1 MVVPNSNPLETKLF
15 KLMSDKDKLETQI
28 NTYGVILSQNDNVGM
43 TGPLIDT
50 EGFPRNDID
59 VHQVRQARQ
68 QIICLQNDHKALMK
82 EIEKLMHELHAE
94 AKQAHTSQQLSH
106 KAAGMDL
113 NNSSSDD
120 SEEMSDALPQKPF
133 LKVKNVSVGSP
144 AEEAGLRIN
153 DEISEFGSANAN
165 NFNKKL
171 ETIANI
177 VKHMHDR
184 RIPLKVLRN
193 NEILNL
199 ILIPHTW
206 SGPGLL
212 GCNVDL
218 FDN

>member
-1 MVVPNSNPLETKLF
+1 MVVPNSNPLQTKLF
-15 KLMSDKDKLETQI
+15 KLMADKDKLESQI
-28 NTYGVILSQNDNVGM
+28 NTYGIILSQNGNVGM
-43 TGPLIDT
+43 TGPLVDS

-59 VHQVRQARQ
+59 VYQVRQARQ

-94 AKQAHTSQQLSH
+94 AKQAQTSQLLSH
-106 KAAGMDL
+106 KAAGMHL
-113 NNSSSDD
+113 NENSSDE
-120 SEEMSDALPQKPF
+120 SEETLEVLPPKSI
-133 LKVKNVSVGSP
+133 LKVTNVAAGSP
-144 AEEAGLRIN
+144 AEEAGLCKD
-153 DEISEFGSANAN
+153 DEICEFGSANAS

-171 ETIANI
+171 ETIADI
-177 VKHMHDR
+177 VRHMRDR

-212 GCNVDL
+212 GCNIV
-218 FDN
+218 NVN